1 MRIKLMNETIARL
14 EDLGTR
20 FETSVGGR
28 RVIWRRFG
36 SGPDLLLLHG
46 GHGNWLHWVSNIEQ
60 LSRSRTLWLPDMP
73 GFGDSDTIES
83 GGSEEE
89 RMQLLV
95 DSLVNSMIEL
105 RRFAVP
111 VDVIAFSFGAFVA
124 VRIAK
129 CGVVRRLALV
139 APAGHSGRRPPR
151 SPLAKWR
158 GDGALPDRQA
168 ALRFNLATLMLHDP
182 ETIDELALGIY
193 EAQCDAARFKVR
205 YILRAGGLEADLR
218 AFKGSLLLLWG
229 EHDVTAIP
237 QELAPQLAAGHM
249 DAKWQ
254 IVQGAGH
261 WVQYERPELV
271 SSLLEDW
278 LSNDSHTPDGLIR
291 E

>member
-1 MRIKLMNETIARL
+1 
-14 EDLGTR
+14 
-20 FETSVGGR
+20 
-28 RVIWRRFG
+28 
-36 SGPDLLLLHG
+36 
-46 GHGNWLHWVSNIEQ
+46 
-60 LSRSRTLWLPDMP
+60 
-73 GFGDSDTIES
+73 
-83 GGSEEE
+83 
-89 RMQLLV
+89 
-95 DSLVNSMIEL
+95 
-105 RRFAVP
+105 
-111 VDVIAFSFGAFVA
+111 
-124 VRIAK
+124 
-129 CGVVRRLALV
+129 
-139 APAGHSGRRPPR
+139 
-151 SPLAKWR
+151 
-158 GDGALPDRQA
+158 
-168 ALRFNLATLMLHDP
+168 MLHDP